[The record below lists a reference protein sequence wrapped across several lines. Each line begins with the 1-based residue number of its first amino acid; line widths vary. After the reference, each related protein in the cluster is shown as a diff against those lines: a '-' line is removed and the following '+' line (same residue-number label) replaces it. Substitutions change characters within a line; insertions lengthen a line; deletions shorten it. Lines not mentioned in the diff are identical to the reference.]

1 MIKAHKK
8 DGLALTRF
16 IYWIKNINNK
26 NITEVSA
33 QNKLEKFRKMDKN
46 YLYPSFNT
54 IAGSGSNGAIV
65 HYRATKLNTKVI
77 NKNDIFLCDSG
88 GQYRFGTTDVTRT
101 LCFSKPRQYIKDV
114 FTKVLKGH
122 IAVAL
127 TNLNKDQTGKKIDLR
142 ARRYLKKDG
151 LDYAHGTGHGVG
163 FFLNVHEGPQS
174 ISKYNTIKIKKGMV
188 LSNEP
193 GFYKKNDFGI
203 RIENL
208 LYVSQKNNS
217 LYFKNLTLAPIDKD
231 LINYSLLD
239 KIEQDYLFKYHLNI
253 YAEFSKHLNK
263 KERLWLASLI

>member
-1 MIKAHKK
+1 M
-8 DGLALTRF
+8 
-16 IYWIKNINNK
+16 
-26 NITEVSA
+26 
-33 QNKLEKFRKMDKN
+33 
-46 YLYPSFNT
+46 
-54 IAGSGSNGAIV
+54 
-65 HYRATKLNTKVI
+65 
-77 NKNDIFLCDSG
+77 
-88 GQYRFGTTDVTRT
+88 
-101 LCFSKPRQYIKDV
+101 
-114 FTKVLKGH
+114 
-122 IAVAL
+122 
-127 TNLNKDQTGKKIDLR
+127 
-142 ARRYLKKDG
+142 
-151 LDYAHGTGHGVG
+151 
-163 FFLNVHEGPQS
+163 HEGPQS